1 MYHSGGLEESAPGGK
16 VCQCVHVC
24 ATVGREEWNT
34 VEVQYLI
41 LQAARRNSEPRQL
54 FLTRLCLVSERKAPP
69 TPPPLGGR
77 SSERVDGAKLTNLM
91 V

>member
-1 MYHSGGLEESAPGGK
+1 MYHSGGLEESALGGK

-41 LQAARRNSEPRQL
+41 QAPRRNSEPRQL
-54 FLTRLCLVSERKAPP
+54 FLTRLCLVSERKAPH
-69 TPPPLGGR
+69 PPGGR

-91 V
+91 M